1 MTEPTWYVLYDGQ
14 SVDGMGHPKYYT
26 RTTNKVVAKKHWKKC
41 KDNPYSTGK
50 VVAYTD
56 TKEIRIIFDYDWE
69 GL

>member
-14 SVDGMGHPKYYT
+14 SVDGMGHPKFYT
-26 RTTNKVVAKKHWKKC
+26 RTTDKKVAKKHWKKC

-50 VVAYTD
+50 VVAYTN